1 MTDSRKST
9 SLKTRGCPRS
19 ASVESAGR
27 PKGKYGYGVH
37 RVLERAPRSP
47 GRGAGGGVRAL
58 EHLLVEEV
66 GEPLE
71 QVQQRRGV
79 VVVVVVVVVV
89 SVASV
94 RE

>member
-1 MTDSRKST
+1 
-9 SLKTRGCPRS
+9 
-19 ASVESAGR
+19 
-27 PKGKYGYGVH
+27 
-37 RVLERAPRSP
+37 
-47 GRGAGGGVRAL
+47 
-58 EHLLVEEV
+58 VEEV